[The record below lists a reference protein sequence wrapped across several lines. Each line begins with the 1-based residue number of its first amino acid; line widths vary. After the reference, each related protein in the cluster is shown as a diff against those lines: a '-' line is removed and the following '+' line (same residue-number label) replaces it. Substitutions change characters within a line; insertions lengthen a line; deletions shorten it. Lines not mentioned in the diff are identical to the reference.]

1 MLALTLFSSVHHPSV
16 FSFTFTNLSPNL
28 DHSLSRSAASGDST
42 PGFMQGKRLTFLS
55 FVGDA
60 GTVVGDAGTV
70 ESSYQP
76 FSTIPYLLR
85 LDIANDK
92 LRPFRFIPLYS
103 NALFYRINRFKSHC
117 I

>member
-1 MLALTLFSSVHHPSV
+1 MERKLHRQ
-16 FSFTFTNLSPNL
+16 N
-28 DHSLSRSAASGDST
+28 SLYLKY
-42 PGFMQGKRLTFLS
+42 PIPK
-55 FVGDA
+55 
-60 GTVVGDAGTV
+60 GDAGTV
-70 ESSYQP
+70 EASYQP

-92 LRPFRFIPLYS
+92 LRPFRFISLYS